1 MMAYVKRRPH
11 DKRSSGESIPE
22 VLFALDL
29 IHNYGFAQLT
39 KKRRVFNTKE
49 EQKLRDVGE

>member
-11 DKRSSGESIPE
+11 DKRSSGESIP

>member
-1 MMAYVKRRPH
+1 MMAYVKTRPH

-39 KKRRVFNTKE
+39 QNRRVFNTKE